1 MILVPL
7 EHWGVVIHVL
17 HLDAEAEVGG
27 EAATVHRPYQKA
39 VPLLRLVIQSPGQ
52 IELAGAGVYPEQV
65 VAVLA
70 ERVADRV
77 GRDHVRVDGVRHVE
91 GRVKGMRFR
100 HGDSDAA
107 RRERRP
113 VVVHVL
119 HVQLHLPAN
128 TETRRNT
135 FLYIFVSPFQERFDS
150 HLTVARRDSIS
161 RLHAQNILV
170 PRFSVQR
177 DANSNHTRDGVH
189 A

>member
-17 HLDAEAEVGG
+17 HLDAEAQVGG
-27 EAATVHRPYQKA
+27 EAAAVQRPYQEA
-39 VPLLRLVIQSPGQ
+39 VPLLRLVIQPPRQ

-77 GRDHVRVDGVRHVE
+77 GGDHVGVGRVRHVE
-91 GRVKGMRFR
+91 GRVKGVRLR
-100 HGDSDAA
+100 HGYSHAA

-119 HVQLHLPAN
+119 HVQLHLCAN
-128 TETRRNT
+128 IDTSERSFRPRYPTS
-135 FLYIFVSPFQERFDS
+135 FVRLSPDS
-150 HLTVARRDSIS
+150 S
-161 RLHAQNILV
+161 
-170 PRFSVQR
+170 PW
-177 DANSNHTRDGVH
+177 
-189 A
+189 